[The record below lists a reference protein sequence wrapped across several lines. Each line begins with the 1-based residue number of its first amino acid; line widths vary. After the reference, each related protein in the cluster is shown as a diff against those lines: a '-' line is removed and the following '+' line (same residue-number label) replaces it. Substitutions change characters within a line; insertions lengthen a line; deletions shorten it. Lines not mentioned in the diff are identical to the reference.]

1 MKDTMSAD
9 QIGRMRKLTEV
20 SHALV
25 SATSL
30 DDMFRLVADHAVD
43 LVAAER
49 SLLLVANDDGIL
61 TVRASRG
68 LHPVMA
74 GHVAERFREPLTE
87 TAVTRLA
94 TLLEAPQDCVS
105 SVPLI
110 VAGAIQGILVVLRP
124 APPQDP
130 DQDEW
135 LLSALADHAAVALE
149 TNRLHQLGEF
159 REQLIGI
166 VGHDLRTPLS
176 MILMGAQVLLER
188 EGLGAYETEIARKIT
203 TSAGLATRLI
213 GQLLDLTRS
222 RLGGGI
228 QIERAP
234 VDLNDICRQV
244 VGEIQLTHPDRPL
257 TVDVEGDLTGLFDA
271 DRIYQLLANLVGN
284 AVRHGAPRSP
294 VALSMRGAAGGVV
307 IEVANK
313 GEPIPPAMLPM
324 IFEAFRKKRSAKA
337 SRNEGLGLGLF
348 IAQQIARSHGGSIA
362 VSSSENDGTS
372 FRVRLPRVLGD
383 AISGRAPTPWPEP

>member
-1 MKDTMSAD
+1 MKDAMSAH
-9 QIGRMRKLTEV
+9 QMGRMRKLTEM
-20 SHALV
+20 SHTLV
-25 SATSL
+25 SASSL

-43 LVAAER
+43 LVAGER
-49 SLLLVANDDGIL
+49 SLLLVANDAGML
-61 TVRASRG
+61 TMRASRG
-68 LHPVMA
+68 LHPVVT

-87 TAVTRLA
+87 TTVTRLA
-94 TLLEAPQDCVS
+94 ALLDAPQDGMS

-110 VAGAIQGILVVLRP
+110 VAGAIQGILIVLRP
-124 APPQDP
+124 AAPQDP
-130 DQDEW
+130 DFDEW

-149 TNRLHQLGEF
+149 TNLLNQLGEF

-176 MILMGAQVLLER
+176 MIAMGAQVLLER

-203 TSAGLATRLI
+203 NSAGLATRLI
-213 GQLLDLTRS
+213 DQLLDLTRS

-228 QIERAP
+228 QIDRAP

-244 VGEIQLTHPDRPL
+244 VGEILLTHPDRPL
-257 TVDVEGDLTGLFDA
+257 TVDVEGDLTGMFDA

-294 VALSMRGAAGGVV
+294 IALSICGAGGGVV
-307 IEVANK
+307 IEVANT
-313 GEPIPPAMLPM
+313 GAPIPPAMLPI
-324 IFEAFRKKRSAKA
+324 IFDAFRKKRSANP
-337 SRNEGLGLGLF
+337 SRNQGLGLGLF

-362 VSSSENDGTS
+362 VSSSENDGTR
-372 FRVRLPRVLGD
+372 FRVSLPRALDD
-383 AISGRAPTPWPEP
+383 ATLK

>member
-1 MKDTMSAD
+1 MKDAMSAD
-9 QIGRMRKLTEV
+9 QMGRMRKLTEM
-20 SHALV
+20 SHALA
-25 SATSL
+25 SASSL
-30 DDMFRLVADHAVD
+30 DEMFRLVADYAVD
-43 LVAAER
+43 LVAGER
-49 SLLLVANDDGIL
+49 SLLLVANDAGML
-61 TVRASRG
+61 AVRASRG
-68 LHPVMA
+68 LDQVVA
-74 GHVAERFREPLTE
+74 GHITERFCEPLTE
-87 TAVTRLA
+87 TTVTRLA
-94 TLLEAPQDCVS
+94 ALLEAPQDCMS
-105 SVPLI
+105 SVPLV
-110 VAGAIQGILVVLRP
+110 VAGAIRGILIVLRP
-124 APPQDP
+124 AAPQDP
-130 DQDEW
+130 DYDEW

-149 TNRLHQLGEF
+149 TNRLNQLGEF

-213 GQLLDLTRS
+213 DQLLDLTRS

-228 QIERAP
+228 QIDRAP

-257 TVDVEGDLTGLFDA
+257 TVDVDGDLTGLFDA

-284 AVRHGAPRSP
+284 AVRHGASRSP
-294 VALSMRGAAGGVV
+294 IALSICGAAGGVV

-313 GEPIPPAMLPM
+313 GEPIPPAMLPI
-324 IFEAFRKKRSAKA
+324 IFDAFRKKRSANA
-337 SRNEGLGLGLF
+337 SRSHGLGLGLF

-362 VSSSENDGTS
+362 VSSSDNDGTS
-372 FRVRLPRVLGD
+372 FRVNLPRVVGD
-383 AISGRAPTPWPEP
+383 AMLK

>member
-1 MKDTMSAD
+1 MKDAMWAD
-9 QIGRMRKLTEV
+9 QMGRMRKLTEM

-49 SLLLVANDDGIL
+49 SLLLVANDAGML

-68 LHPVMA
+68 LHPAVA
-74 GHVAERFREPLTE
+74 GHVTERFCEPLTE
-87 TAVTRLA
+87 TTMTRLA
-94 TLLEAPQDCVS
+94 ALLEAPQNGMS

-110 VAGAIQGILVVLRP
+110 VAGAIQGILIVLRP
-124 APPQDP
+124 AAPQDP
-130 DQDEW
+130 DYDEW

-149 TNRLHQLGEF
+149 TNLLNQLGEF

-176 MILMGAQVLLER
+176 MIVMGAQVLLER

-213 GQLLDLTRS
+213 DQLLDLTRS

-257 TVDVEGDLTGLFDA
+257 TVDIEGDLTGMFDA

-294 VALSMRGAAGGVV
+294 IALSICGAGGGVV

-313 GEPIPPAMLPM
+313 GEPIPPAMLPI
-324 IFEAFRKKRSAKA
+324 IFDAFRKKRSANP
-337 SRNEGLGLGLF
+337 SRSQGLGLGLF

-362 VSSSENDGTS
+362 VSSSDNDGTC
-372 FRVRLPRVLGD
+372 FRVSLPRVLGD
-383 AISGRAPTPWPEP
+383 ATLK

>member
-1 MKDTMSAD
+1 MKDAMSAH
-9 QIGRMRKLTEV
+9 QMGRMRKLTEM
-20 SHALV
+20 SHTLV
-25 SATSL
+25 SASSL

-43 LVAAER
+43 LVAGER
-49 SLLLVANDDGIL
+49 SLLLVANDAGML
-61 TVRASRG
+61 TMRASRG

-74 GHVAERFREPLTE
+74 GHVTERFREPLTE

-110 VAGAIQGILVVLRP
+110 VAGVIQGILVVLRP